1 MRDVLRVP
9 GQEFWEELF
18 ELFSKWKGELS
29 KLMNLTAPEDVTPGW
44 SPRP

>member
-29 KLMNLTAPEDVTPGW
+29 KHNCGG
-44 SPRP
+44 